1 MNAELIN
8 TLNATADIAIA
19 EAQQLLLEIQEI
31 ELPNQDELYNEN
43 LMEVDTND
51 PEENIV
57 QEFMRISKTLTDAI
71 MGDVEE
77 FFMPTATELP
87 PALQMLEH
95 IENVLCRPSVKKII
109 QRLDK
114 KFNQVERTKPPSA
127 FDKVGAKGCKACP
140 KCPYWY
146 KGERGLRE
154 HMKRDICSRVA
165 VGQVLRPAD
174 ADKTKVEDKIYWA
187 TKNLE
192 GAMPRCIL
200 RQNILRAELE
210 DDEYEDEDTESDT
223 ESITRCSVCE
233 GKMEGLDNGSDDCY
247 CDYCFDC
254 GERLTDEDDK
264 ENDGQLVCND
274 CYVEDDEGE
283 DCHIVSIS
291 AEQQAKDDETA
302 NELVEENPYD
312 EDGFC
317 KYCGWNS
324 CYPNSHIE
332 YCGYGNCVYIQEK
345 YGVLH
350 LKELMDE
357 NA

>member
-1 MNAELIN
+1 
-8 TLNATADIAIA
+8 
-19 EAQQLLLEIQEI
+19 
-31 ELPNQDELYNEN
+31 
-43 LMEVDTND
+43 MEVDTDD

-57 QEFMRISKTLTDAI
+57 QEFMRISKTLTDAM

-95 IENVLCRPSVKKII
+95 IEKVLCRPSVKKII

-114 KFNQVERTKPPSA
+114 KFNQVERAKPPSA
-127 FDKVGAKGCKACP
+127 FDKVGAKGCKECP

-174 ADKTKVEDKIYWA
+174 PDKIKVDDKIYWA

-210 DDEYEDEDTESDT
+210 DDEYEDDDTESDT
-223 ESITRCSVCE
+223 ESVTRCSVCE

-247 CDYCFDC
+247 CDYCYDC
-254 GERLTDEDDK
+254 GERLTYEDNK

-274 CYVEDDEGE
+274 CYVEDDEGCQYCKDIAKNPDGE
-283 DCHIVSIS
+283 YDPKPVNGKCWLCYEDEDKDCHIVSIS

-302 NELVEENPYD
+302 NILVEENPYD

-350 LKELMDE
+350 LKELMEDE

>member
-19 EAQQLLLEIQEI
+19 EAQNLLLEIQEI

-43 LMEVDTND
+43 LMEVATDD

-95 IENVLCRPSVKKII
+95 IENILERPSVKKII

-114 KFNQVERTKPPSA
+114 KFNQAERAIPLTA
-127 FDKVGAKGCKACP
+127 FEKVGAIGHKKCP

-154 HMKRDICSRVA
+154 HMTRDICSRVA
-165 VGQVLRPAD
+165 VGQVLRPVDTLDIKVDD
-174 ADKTKVEDKIYWA
+174 AIYWA

-210 DDEYEDEDTESDT
+210 DDEYEDDDTESC
-223 ESITRCSVCE
+223 TRCSVCE
-233 GKMEGLDNGSDDCY
+233 GKMEGLDGGSDDCY

-264 ENDGQLVCND
+264 EMDGQMVCND
-274 CYVEDDEGE
+274 CYMEEE
-283 DCHIVSIS
+283 YHTVSIS

-302 NELVEENPYD
+302 NE
-312 EDGFC
+312 
-317 KYCGWNS
+317 
-324 CYPNSHIE
+324 
-332 YCGYGNCVYIQEK
+332 
-345 YGVLH
+345 
-350 LKELMDE
+350 